1 MRQIIGLCVLLF
13 AAGTLQAEIQGQ
25 EVTYRA
31 GDTTLKGYLAYD
43 DAITGQRPGIL
54 VVHEWWGHNEYSRQR
69 ARILA
74 AMGYA
79 ALAVDMYGDG
89 KQADHP
95 KDAGQFAGEVNSN
108 MAAATARFEAALEL
122 LKQNEAVNPGQISA
136 IGYCFGG
143 GIVLQMARRG
153 LDLDLV
159 TSFHGSLGTKTPA
172 KPGAIKARV
181 LAFTGEA
188 DPFVKP
194 EQVNAFKAE
203 MDAAGAN
210 YRLVSFPGVKHSFTN
225 PAATAMGER
234 FGLPLAYDLEAD
246 HRSWTEMQ
254 QALKELYGEQ

>member
-1 MRQIIGLCVLLF
+1 MRQIIGLFILLV
-13 AAGTLQAEIQGQ
+13 AAGSPQAEIQGQ

-43 DAITGQRPGIL
+43 DAISGQRPGIL

-74 AMGYA
+74 AMGYT

-89 KQADHP
+89 KQAGHP
-95 KDAGQFAGEVNSN
+95 KDAGQFAGEVSNN
-108 MAAATARFEAALEL
+108 MAAATARFEAGIAL
-122 LKQNEAVNPGQISA
+122 LKQHDAVNPEQLSA

-143 GIVLQMARRG
+143 GIVLEMARRG

-159 TSFHGSLGTKTPA
+159 ASFHGSLGTATPA
-172 KPGAIKARV
+172 APGGVKARLLV
-181 LAFTGEA
+181 FNGAA

-194 EQVNAFKAE
+194 EQIDAFKAE

-210 YRLVSFPGVKHSFTN
+210 YRLVNYPGVKHSFTN
-225 PAATAMGER
+225 PAATALGER
-234 FGLPLAYDLEAD
+234 FELPLVYDLEAD
-246 HRSWTEMQ
+246 HRSWAAMQ
-254 QALKELYGEQ
+254 QVLREIYGE